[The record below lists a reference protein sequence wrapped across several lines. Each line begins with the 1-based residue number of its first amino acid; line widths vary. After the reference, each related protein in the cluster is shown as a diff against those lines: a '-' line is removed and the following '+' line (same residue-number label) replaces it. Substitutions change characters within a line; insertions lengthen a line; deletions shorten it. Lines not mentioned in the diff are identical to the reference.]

1 VLPYRASQN
10 YINSTNIA
18 SWNDTPNLLYTL
30 LGCVFIEIKMN
41 VKKIKEVVNLDISD
55 EQKERYISAI
65 IADDK
70 KAIPTILNILNTER
84 EKREE
89 LILDSNAELSRA
101 LIVLKDDNLKY
112 SKKII
117 ADPKWVAGEIIKHYQ
132 KWKDYIKCNFKVD
145 GLS

>member
-1 VLPYRASQN
+1 
-10 YINSTNIA
+10 
-18 SWNDTPNLLYTL
+18 
-30 LGCVFIEIKMN
+30 MN
-41 VKKIKEVVNLDISD
+41 N
-55 EQKERYISAI
+55 
-65 IADDK
+65 
-70 KAIPTILNILNTER
+70 ER

-132 KWKDYIKCNFKVD
+132 KWKDYVKCNFKVD

>member
-1 VLPYRASQN
+1 MEQHPQFAI
-10 YINSTNIA
+10 YIVRVR
-18 SWNDTPNLLYTL
+18 LL
-30 LGCVFIEIKMN
+30 FIKMN
-41 VKKIKEVVNLDISD
+41 IKKIKEVVNLDISD
-55 EQKERYISAI
+55 EQKERYILSI

-70 KAIPTILNILNTER
+70 KAIPTILNILNNER

-132 KWKDYIKCNFKVD
+132 KWKDYVKCNFKVD